1 MSMAAEDTAQAKLS
15 RLQKRLR
22 GFGSA
27 AVAFSA
33 GVDSTFLLAVAQE
46 TLGTALVA
54 ITVRFRD
61 FPQRES
67 ETATAFC
74 DERGIRHEIV
84 EMDVMSVPGFAEN
97 PPDRCY
103 LCKRAIFER
112 ILSVAKEQG
121 AAVVLEGANR
131 DDDDDYRPGRRALRE
146 LGILSPLHEAGLTK
160 EEIRALSREMGLP
173 TWCQPSA
180 PCLASRFPYGRRI
193 TPEAI
198 ARVDRAE
205 RWLDAAFGGL
215 GQLRV
220 RIHGDMARIE
230 VARERFPDIL
240 ARSEEI
246 AAEFRRIGFIHV
258 ALDLRGYRT
267 GSLNE
272 GLKG

>member
-1 MSMAAEDTAQAKLS
+1 MEAGVQEKLKH
-15 RLQKRLR
+15 LKDLIA
-22 GFGSA
+22 GYDGL
-27 AVAFSA
+27 AVAFSG
-33 GVDSTFLLAVAQE
+33 GVDSTFLLMCAREV
-46 TLGTALVA
+46 LGPRVLALTINGPHISPA
-54 ITVRFRD
+54 EFMEAKRFC
-61 FPQRES
+61 ES
-67 ETATAFC
+67 HDISQLVLTMP
-74 DERGIRHEIV
+74 DELFASI
-84 EMDVMSVPGFAEN
+84 AEN
-97 PPDRCY
+97 PPDRCH

-131 DDDDDYRPGRRALRE
+131 DDDADYRPGRRALRE